1 MDNLPASPIEDI
13 NSAIQADNPFN
24 AGIVKKQNV
33 WRQDFP
39 DLTSLNQIASDTIL
53 QALAKVK
60 TSEKSHE
67 KVTSLAITA
76 PAGVGK
82 THIMSRIRH
91 HLKRE
96 GGGLFIYA
104 SVDKYGDLNLIKYN
118 FQQSLVE
125 SLTYPGSQG
134 VMQWQE
140 VAASLAN
147 DGFQAL
153 SPKNKRQSPAQLIK
167 NFDKAYQQLLK
178 KKQNLIDILQ
188 KEILKSQPQA
198 KPYIVRAILW
208 LLSKSKAPFALE
220 WLSGQT
226 LYSSTADEMGLPTNS
241 NKTDQQ
247 KENDALNVI
256 LQVLNLVTIYKP
268 VIICFDEFES
278 VQINDAGFTSPL
290 VVADLVRTLYNHL
303 ETDKMLSQGVV
314 IITVMIVATWQT
326 IIQSMKTSSLAGTPD
341 RILTYT
347 PDKVSDNTG
356 KKPLQLQPL
365 NGDLFVDLVKL
376 WLNEFYQKHNL
387 VPPDPLYP
395 FQKSDL
401 LNYGKN
407 KPTVR
412 EALEWCAKNFKAPE
426 KPPLPS
432 DPAARFQLALQA
444 VRSSNQ
450 VKTLDTLE
458 DSEASQ
464 TIGAALKFGF
474 QTLIGETFTGQ
485 TPSGQPLNNVQIIA
499 VEEITP
505 KSKNSGWINF
515 KLVGEENGQRFKLG
529 VAVLEHTHG
538 LSVGAGMQR
547 LIDYDTFDLTRGCL
561 VRSAEKKILKNWHS
575 SGYLETLLQNGG
587 EWADLKPQEIKP
599 LLEFYFVNEQR
610 ENYGLSEQ
618 QAIDF
623 SKPEIIQ
630 NPLLLE
636 ILSSP
641 TAIIEDIIKLFDDDS
656 DDEEN
661 GFTYIGGLFDTDDDD
676 SDDDL
681 TSEDEA
687 DIEEEDDDDDDN
699 AANDNDN
706 NTDVFALFEEE
717 DYTGTKPQAFIL
729 AGQRYEVKSWKDVL
743 VKTSEI
749 IYPHHA
755 NDFDK
760 VLQLMSKKKRPYFSR
775 NPQELK
781 APSQIGNSQFYVD
794 TNFNANQIVNLAKRV
809 IALFGY
815 AEDSLTIETRD

>member
-1 MDNLPASPIEDI
+1 MDNLSASPIEQI
-13 NSAIQADNPFN
+13 NSAIQANNPFN

-33 WRQDFP
+33 WGKDFP
-39 DLTSLNQIASDTIL
+39 DLTVLHQKASDKVL
-53 QALAKVK
+53 EALKTVK
-60 TSEKSHE
+60 SSKDRKD
-67 KVTSLAITA
+67 KVTSLAITGSV
-76 PAGVGK
+76 GVGK
-82 THIMSRIRH
+82 THIISRIRH
-91 HLKRE
+91 HLKE
-96 GGGLFIYA
+96 KGDSLFIY
-104 SVDKYGDLNLIKYN
+104 SSFDTYSDLNLVQYN

-125 SLTYPGSQG
+125 SLSYPGSQG
-134 VMQWQE
+134 VMQFQE

-147 DGFQAL
+147 DGLQAL
-153 SPKNKRQSPAQLIK
+153 SPKNKRQDPAKLIK
-167 NFDKAYQQLLK
+167 NFDKVYQQGLA

-188 KEILKSQPQA
+188 DQILKSKPQED
-198 KPYIVRAILW
+198 PYIVRATLW
-208 LLSKSKAPFALE
+208 LLSQSKAPFALK
-220 WLSGQT
+220 WLSGEE
-226 LYSSTADEMGLPTNS
+226 LAPATAAEMGLPANA
-241 NKTDQQ
+241 NKTNQQ
-247 KENDALNVI
+247 KENDALI
-256 LQVLNLVTIYKP
+256 TTLHILNLISVYNP
-268 VIICFDEFES
+268 VVICFDQIDID
-278 VQINDAGFTSPL
+278 QINDAGFTTAQVAANL
-290 VVADLVRTLYNHL
+290 VSTLYDQL
-303 ETDKMLSQGVV
+303 EVELIGQGVV
-314 IITVMIVATWQT
+314 ILTVLIPNKWTNEIKYLGTGITHRF
-326 IIQSMKTSSLAGTPD
+326 S
-341 RILTYT
+341 TYI
-347 PDKVSDNTG
+347 NNE
-356 KKPLQLQPL
+356 PLELNPL

-376 WLNEFYQKHNL
+376 WLNEFYQKQNL

-395 FQKSDL
+395 FQESDL
-401 LNYGKN
+401 VNYGKN

-412 EALEWCAKNFKAPE
+412 EALKWCAKNFKTSD

-432 DPAARFQLALQA
+432 DPVERFQLALQA

-464 TIGAALKFGF
+464 TIGAALKFSF

-547 LIDYDTFDLTRGCL
+547 LIDYQTFDLTRGCL

-618 QAIDF
+618 EAIEF

-656 DDEEN
+656 DDDEN

-760 VLQLMSKKKRPYFSR
+760 VLQLMSKKKAPYFSR
-775 NPQELK
+775 NPEDFK
-781 APSQIGNSQFYVD
+781 MSSQIANSDFYVN
-794 TNFNANQIVNLAKRV
+794 TNFSANQIVKLVKRV
-809 IALFGY
+809 IRLFGY
-815 AEDSLTIETRD
+815 GEDSLTIETRD

>member
-1 MDNLPASPIEDI
+1 MDNLSASPIEQI

-33 WRQDFP
+33 WGKDFP
-39 DLTSLNQIASDTIL
+39 DLTVLHQEASDKVL
-53 QALAKVK
+53 EALK
-60 TSEKSHE
+60 TVRTSQDRKD
-67 KVTSLAITA
+67 KVTSLAIKGSV
-76 PAGVGK
+76 GVGK
-82 THIMSRIRH
+82 THIISRIRH
-91 HLKRE
+91 HLKE
-96 GGGLFIYA
+96 KGDGLFIY
-104 SVDKYGDLNLIKYN
+104 SSFDTYSDLNLVQYN

-125 SLTYPGSQG
+125 SLSYPGSQG
-134 VMQWQE
+134 VMQFQE

-147 DGFQAL
+147 DGFQSL
-153 SPKNKRQSPAQLIK
+153 NLINKTLTPAKLIET
-167 NFDKAYQQLLK
+167 FDQIYQQALARN
-178 KKQNLIDILQ
+178 QNLIDLLQ
-188 KEILKSQPQA
+188 QQICKSKPQT

-220 WLSGQT
+220 WLSGEE
-226 LYSSTADEMGLPTNS
+226 LDPATAAEMGLPANA
-241 NKTDQQ
+241 NKTNQQ
-247 KENDALNVI
+247 KENDALI
-256 LQVLNLVTIYKP
+256 TTLHILNLISVYNP
-268 VIICFDEFES
+268 VVICFDQLDID
-278 VQINDAGFTSPL
+278 QINDAGFTTAQVAANL
-290 VVADLVRTLYNHL
+290 VSTLYDQL
-303 ETDKMLSQGVV
+303 EVELIGQGVV
-314 IITVMIVATWQT
+314 ILTVLIPTKWTNEIKFLGIGITHRF
-326 IIQSMKTSSLAGTPD
+326 S
-341 RILTYT
+341 TYI
-347 PDKVSDNTG
+347 NNE
-356 KKPLQLQPL
+356 PLELNPL

-376 WLNEFYQKHNL
+376 WLNEFYQKQNL

-395 FQKSDL
+395 FQESDL
-401 LNYGKN
+401 VNYGKK

-412 EALEWCAKNFKAPE
+412 EALKWCAKNFKTPD

-432 DPAARFQLALQA
+432 DPAATFQLALQA

-450 VKTLDTLE
+450 VETLDTLE

-464 TIGAALKFGF
+464 TIGAALRFSF

-485 TPSGQPLNNVQIIA
+485 TPSGEPLNNVQIIA

-547 LIDYDTFDLTRGCL
+547 LIDYETFDLTRGCL

-587 EWADLKPQEIKP
+587 EWADLKPEEIKP
-599 LLEFYFVNEQR
+599 LLEFYFVYDQRDNYDLTEEQIIKF
-610 ENYGLSEQ
+610 
-618 QAIDF
+618 A
-623 SKPEIIQ
+623 KPDIIQ
-630 NPLLLE
+630 NLLILE

-641 TAIIEDIIKLFDDDS
+641 TAIIADILKEIIGGGESNPNPVVPTVSPVDDLKDIFNTLFTDIFNTLNFEDKKDIDDD
-656 DDEEN
+656 
-661 GFTYIGGLFDTDDDD
+661 G
-676 SDDDL
+676 
-681 TSEDEA
+681 
-687 DIEEEDDDDDDN
+687 DDDDDN
-699 AANDNDN
+699 NP
-706 NTDVFALFEEE
+706 EEE

-749 IYPHHA
+749 IYPHHTQ
-755 NDFDK
+755 DFDK
-760 VLQLMSKKKRPYFSR
+760 VLQLISKKKRPYFSR

-794 TNFNANQIVNLAKRV
+794 TNSNANQIVKLAKRV

-815 AEDSLTIETRD
+815 GEDSLTIETKD